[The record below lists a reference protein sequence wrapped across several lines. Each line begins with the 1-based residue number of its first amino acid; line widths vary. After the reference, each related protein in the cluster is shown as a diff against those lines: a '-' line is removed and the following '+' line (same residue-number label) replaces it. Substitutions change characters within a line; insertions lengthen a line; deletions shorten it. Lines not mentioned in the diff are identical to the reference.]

1 MCKLVPFSDQTRGDG
16 EIKEGKLCI
25 QWKSKKKKIQSIWK
39 IDSHFTFGVYYEH
52 TDLTLHSETTHL
64 AVSQWTH
71 LFVSELNFW
80 VNSTCCESVNSTF
93 VNQLNL
99 LWANSQLVE
108 SAYIRSLSSDTVT
121 IVLQLI
127 HSVSIELA
135 FTLYYNTYSP
145 QSTWSKCKILPDTSC
160 MPYILLPLQIPST
173 GSLYIIH
180 REA

>member
-1 MCKLVPFSDQTRGDG
+1 MCTLVQFSDQTRGDG

-39 IDSHFTFGVYYEH
+39 IDSHFTFGVYYQH

-71 LFVSELNFW
+71 QLNFW

-93 VNQLNL
+93 V
-99 LWANSQLVE
+99 SQLSTCWV
-108 SAYIRSLSSDTVT
+108 SLNQIPYIRYSDNSTTTDTFSLYRTR
-121 IVLQLI
+121 
-127 HSVSIELA
+127 
-135 FTLYYNTYSP
+135 FYLYYTTYYP

-160 MPYILLPLQIPST
+160 IYYSPSMYILLPLQIPST
-173 GSLYIIH
+173 GSLYI
-180 REA
+180 

>member
-1 MCKLVPFSDQTRGDG
+1 MAFAILYSHDLLQNGWITNYVLASNKESTVHPNELICTHRSRHHNFFLHNLCVFPSRKKHIKLACVSWFHSQIRLVEMAKSRKENSAFS
-16 EIKEGKLCI
+16 ENL
-25 QWKSKKKKIQSIWK
+25 KKKIQSIWK

-108 SAYIRSLSSDTVT
+108 SA
-121 IVLQLI
+121 
-127 HSVSIELA
+127 
-135 FTLYYNTYSP
+135 
-145 QSTWSKCKILPDTSC
+145 
-160 MPYILLPLQIPST
+160 
-173 GSLYIIH
+173 
-180 REA
+180 